1 MTLEFELPL
10 VSTVFLTI
18 LSIVFFSKRKIAL
31 KENSIYGVIVIFS
44 LIVSILDT
52 ILHFNGAMNNYETII
67 AKYYNFA
74 NIMNKFITISFIII
88 FTCLLLYILFIT
100 YEKLRIKFKKIM
112 KAFMI
117 FDILC
122 FIIILFTN
130 IKVYKIG
137 EVTNV
142 AGSTITFTYAVIA
155 VLLIVTL
162 IISFINI
169 RRLDKRYIPIFSLIF
184 LLISFYVLTIAFP
197 GIIIY
202 DLILALMCYI
212 MYFTIENPDL
222 KMVNELLRNREL
234 IEDQMEDKS
243 DFLFEMSQGIKMP
256 AKNILELTKTYDKL
270 EEDID
275 KKDVITNIQANANE
289 LIFRTNNILDVSSMD
304 ASKIKIVDDD
314 YNPYALFNEIKSF
327 VNNKLIDKKIE
338 LNFKVNNNVPNRLC
352 GDSIRLKQ
360 ILMSVLI
367 NSIENT
373 NSGYIN
379 VNIDSITRYDV
390 ARLIIKVEDSGFG
403 MDINKVN
410 KILDSSR
417 NLSIEEIEKL
427 DKLDVDMPAAIKI
440 IKLLG
445 GNINIRSNIG
455 KGTIINI
462 VIDQRYKLDEVTSI
476 KKDIEKYS
484 SDVYGRKRVLVVND
498 DKEELFK
505 IKTILSKYNY
515 DVNSTMIGKECI
527 DKIKS
532 GELYNLVIIDDDL
545 RNNSALEI
553 LKEIKKDKK
562 FNSNVIVTLEK
573 EKEHFKNNY
582 IEEGFNDYI
591 LKENMSEDL
600 EKIISKYL

>member
-1 MTLEFELPL
+1 MSNGYLTGCALIISAIITIIFLVRKNIGNFETKIFKKMLL
-10 VSTVFLTI
+10 CNVIESLITTMIVIIALTI
-18 LSIVFFSKRKIAL
+18 NSNKIFVIL
-31 KENSIYGVIVIFS
+31 NRLDVIVITFWCS
-44 LIVSILDT
+44 LMFFYLYNVAASKKKNINIV
-52 ILHFNGAMNNYETII
+52 
-67 AKYYNFA
+67 KY
-74 NIMNKFITISFIII
+74 FITTLNIIII
-88 FTCLLLYILFIT
+88 FFAFILDVNIISTKEVLDSNGPLTQFGLYSSVFYIILMIMTLVIT
-100 YEKLRIKFKKIM
+100 KIRKIKIKNNKYIPLYFLI
-112 KAFMI
+112 FM
-117 FDILC
+117 L
-122 FIIILFTN
+122 IIIAILR
-130 IKVYKIG
+130 
-137 EVTNV
+137 
-142 AGSTITFTYAVIA
+142 TIVPHINF
-155 VLLIVTL
+155 
-162 IISFINI
+162 ISIM
-169 RRLDKRYIPIFSLIF
+169 
-184 LLISFYVLTIAFP
+184 LTIV
-197 GIIIY
+197 
-202 DLILALMCYI
+202 DLIMV
-212 MYFTIENPDL
+212 FTIENPDL

-234 IEDQMEDKS
+234 IEDQMEAKS

-417 NLSIEEIEKL
+417 NLSIEEIEKI

>member
-1 MTLEFELPL
+1 MSNGYLTGCALIISAIITIIFLVRKNIGNFETKIFKKMLL
-10 VSTVFLTI
+10 CNVIESLITTMIVIIALTI
-18 LSIVFFSKRKIAL
+18 NSNKIFVIL
-31 KENSIYGVIVIFS
+31 NRLDVIVITFWCS
-44 LIVSILDT
+44 LMFFYLYNVAASKKKNINIV
-52 ILHFNGAMNNYETII
+52 
-67 AKYYNFA
+67 KY
-74 NIMNKFITISFIII
+74 FITTLNIIII
-88 FTCLLLYILFIT
+88 FFAFILDVNIISTKEVLDSNGPLTQFGLYSSVFYIILMIMTLVIT
-100 YEKLRIKFKKIM
+100 KIRKIKIKNNKYIPLYFLI
-112 KAFMI
+112 FM
-117 FDILC
+117 L
-122 FIIILFTN
+122 IIIAILR
-130 IKVYKIG
+130 
-137 EVTNV
+137 
-142 AGSTITFTYAVIA
+142 TIVPHINF
-155 VLLIVTL
+155 
-162 IISFINI
+162 ISIM
-169 RRLDKRYIPIFSLIF
+169 
-184 LLISFYVLTIAFP
+184 LTIV
-197 GIIIY
+197 
-202 DLILALMCYI
+202 DLIMV
-212 MYFTIENPDL
+212 FTIENPDL

-338 LNFKVNNNVPNRLC
+338 LNFKVNNNLPNRLC

-417 NLSIEEIEKL
+417 NLSIEEIEKI

>member
-1 MTLEFELPL
+1 MSNGYLTGCALIISAIITIIFLVRKNIGNFETKIFKKMLL
-10 VSTVFLTI
+10 CNVIESLITTMIVIIALTI
-18 LSIVFFSKRKIAL
+18 NSNKIFVIL
-31 KENSIYGVIVIFS
+31 NRLDVIVITFWCS
-44 LIVSILDT
+44 LMFFYVYNVAASKKKNINIV
-52 ILHFNGAMNNYETII
+52 
-67 AKYYNFA
+67 KY
-74 NIMNKFITISFIII
+74 FITTLNIIII
-88 FTCLLLYILFIT
+88 FFAFILDVNIISTKEVLDSNGPLTQFGLYSSVFYIILMIMTLVIT
-100 YEKLRIKFKKIM
+100 KIRKIKIKNNKYIPLYFLI
-112 KAFMI
+112 FM
-117 FDILC
+117 L
-122 FIIILFTN
+122 IIIAILR
-130 IKVYKIG
+130 
-137 EVTNV
+137 
-142 AGSTITFTYAVIA
+142 TIVPHINF
-155 VLLIVTL
+155 
-162 IISFINI
+162 ISIM
-169 RRLDKRYIPIFSLIF
+169 
-184 LLISFYVLTIAFP
+184 LTIV
-197 GIIIY
+197 
-202 DLILALMCYI
+202 DLIMV
-212 MYFTIENPDL
+212 FTIENPDL

-270 EEDID
+270 EKDID